1 MVGAGIAGIT
11 AAYVLA
17 AAGAY
22 VVLLE
27 RGPFPGAKNISGGAV
42 YSLPTQEIIPGFWQS
57 APVERI
63 LVDQQYW
70 LLGETSAVKL
80 GFTSTE
86 LENPPYNKF
95 SILRS
100 TFDRWYA
107 FKAVEAGAALWAGC
121 QADSL
126 LMDGKRVA
134 GVRVSGSRS
143 GDVKADIVILAQG
156 VNPLL
161 AEKAG
166 LLKKPKAVNCT
177 LYVKEIIAL
186 PEETINERFHLQGDQ
201 GAVIGLLG
209 DNTANLLGT
218 GSIYTFKKYIGINT
232 GVGVKILADKKANLG
247 ELMAQLKRH
256 PVVRPLIKGGTTV
269 EYLAHMIPEGGFEAL
284 PAVVFDGMMVVGDA
298 AGLVNGT
305 HGLNL
310 AMYSGKYAAETAVEA
325 LKKGNCSRT
334 ALKAYRQKLE
344 NSFVL
349 KDLRDNKKIPG
360 WFTKNPTLMDD
371 YVGLM
376 NHVAFQM
383 AVVYPVPR
391 REKRRLIRR
400 EVLAARPLRKLLI
413 DAFHAA
419 RVTR

>member
-1 MVGAGIAGIT
+1 MVGAGVAGIT
-11 AAYVLA
+11 AAYTLA
-17 AAGAY
+17 TAGAK

-27 RGPFPGAKNISGGAV
+27 RGPYPGAKNMSGGAV
-42 YSLPTQEIIPGFWQS
+42 YSLPTQEIVPGFWQS
-57 APVERI
+57 APVERV

-70 LLGETSAVKL
+70 LLSEKSAVKL
-80 GFTSTE
+80 GFTSSE
-86 LENPPYNKF
+86 LKNSPYNKF

-107 FKAVEAGAALWAGC
+107 SKAVEAGATLWAGC

-126 LMDGKRVA
+126 LMDGKRVT
-134 GVRVSGSRS
+134 GVRVSGTQS

-166 LLKKPKAVNCT
+166 VFDKPKAGNCT

-186 PEETINERFHLQGDQ
+186 PEETINERFHLEGNQ

-232 GVGVKILADKKANLG
+232 GVSVKILADKKVNLG
-247 ELMAQLKRH
+247 ELMARLKRH
-256 PVVRPLIKGGTTV
+256 PVVQPLIKGGTTV
-269 EYLAHMIPEGGFEAL
+269 EFLAHMIPEGGYKAL
-284 PAVVFDGMMVVGDA
+284 PSVLFDGMMVVGDA

-325 LKKGNCSRT
+325 LKKGNCSHA
-334 ALKAYRQKLE
+334 ALKVYREKLE

-349 KDLRDNKKIPG
+349 KDLKDNKKVPG
-360 WFTKNPTLMDD
+360 WFTKNPTLLDD
-371 YVGLM
+371 YIGLL
-376 NHVAFQM
+376 NHVALQM
-383 AVVYPVPR
+383 AMVYPVPR

-413 DAFHAA
+413 DAFHAV